1 MKSRLIAFA
10 CLAAL
15 LVLAGYW
22 WFSGP
27 DGPGGVNKGIQALRE
42 AAPGLEFDAEL
53 GADLSLKGVELV
65 QGEEGRPLWRLKA
78 RSAKYEGNR
87 SVVRVEDVNITYY
100 SSNSDQ
106 LVVTSPLGEIRQE
119 LGDARLW
126 PEVTARFGENF
137 LTARQLDYDGQA
149 GVMVLTGDVMLDG
162 PQMSCNATRMS
173 FYLAN
178 STIVA
183 DNGVTAVVT
192 TAMGAMGASGDAGN
206 ATSKEDGEK
215 E

>member
-1 MKSRLIAFA
+1 MKSRIIAFA
-10 CLAAL
+10 CVTAL

-27 DGPGGVNKGIQALRE
+27 DNVGKGIQALRE

-65 QGEEGRPLWRLKA
+65 QGQEGRPLWRLKA

-87 SVVRVEDVNITYY
+87 SVVRVEDVTITYFF
-100 SSNSDQ
+100 SNDDQ
-106 LVVTSPLGEIRQE
+106 LVVNSPLGEIRQE
-119 LGDARLW
+119 EGDARLW
-126 PEVTARFGENF
+126 PEVTARFRENF
-137 LTARQLDYDGQA
+137 LTARQLDYDGQD
-149 GVMVLTGDVMLDG
+149 GVMVLTGDVTLDG
-162 PQMSCNATRMS
+162 PQMSCNATRMR
-173 FYLAN
+173 FFLAN

-183 DNGVTAVVT
+183 DNGVTAVV
-192 TAMGAMGASGDAGN
+192 AEGVVVGAGN
-206 ATSKEDGEK
+206 ATSKDDGEK